1 MIETGGQLQLIK
13 NYPDKSFV
21 LGNNVDLDN
30 INWKPFDFS
39 GTLDG
44 KGFTILNLYINRTD
58 SYQGLFSRLSSDAK
72 VKNLTIKGV
81 KIDASSADYVGAL
94 AGYAHW
100 SAMVSKCNIV
110 FTPGSMIKGNE
121 CVGGIVG
128 YSDCFANAHSGK
140 NIILDCE
147 VTSPTDEYVISGESS
162 VGGIVGCGG
171 CENCK
176 VSANIKGADCVGGI
190 VCSLKRGRT
199 KVMACYADGTIQAE
213 SSMVEII
220 GGLVGD
226 GVYDTEIH
234 LSYSTVTSTSAKF
247 DGIGCKRYDNYD
259 GYLTTY
265 DSCTSQNT
273 TVKGSNIKAKCTDIA
288 SFMKESYSEY
298 ASLWN
303 YNSTWAWS
311 GKIDGVSKT
320 VKCPKLAWE

>member
-1 MIETGGQLQLIK
+1 MQLIK

-21 LGNNVDLDN
+21 LANNVDLDN

-81 KIDASSADYVGAL
+81 KIDASSAYYVGAL

-140 NIILDCE
+140 NIILECE

-162 VGGIVGCGG
+162 VGGTPVNHISMCSFVG
-171 CENCK
+171 K
-176 VSANIKGADCVGGI
+176 LSADQYVGGI
-190 VCSLKRGRT
+190 AGSLKRGRT
-199 KVMACYADGTIQAE
+199 KVIACYADGTIQAE

-234 LSYSTVTSTSAKF
+234 HSYSTVTSTSAKF
-247 DGIGCKRYDNYD
+247 DGIGCKRYDNFD
-259 GYLTTY
+259 GYLTAY

-298 ASLWN
+298 ASLWH

-320 VKCPKLAWE
+320 VKSPKLAWE